1 MEFVLKE
8 ESGADA
14 IDPGPTLSKLTVGAI
29 VITMVTEAL
38 VRLFV
43 LGIDQKR
50 INLSKF
56 EAVGI

>member
-14 IDPGPTLSKLTVGAI
+14 IDPGSTLSKLTVGAI

-38 VRLFV
+38 VRLCLFWG
-43 LGIDQKR
+43 LTKR
-50 INLSKF
+50 
-56 EAVGI
+56 E